1 MTGFR
6 IAQRRDEGLGP
17 FAGLVLGA
25 DLGLGSPARSSEEA
39 RPPRLGEPATHA
51 AIARLWIAI
60 TVREIGFGGFSI
72 ETVFPLPVDAIHDF
86 RFTLRNGSTVTV
98 RGRVVHCREDAR
110 ESATIYIAGLEFVDA
125 LPARR
130 RKAQALVSEV
140 EALPWL

>member
-1 MTGFR
+1 MPQGTPL
-6 IAQRRDEGLGP
+6 ASHAPTTVPAVHERRK
-17 FAGLVLGA
+17 
-25 DLGLGSPARSSEEA
+25 S
-39 RPPRLGEPATHA
+39 PRLEVMGTLHGQIVPL
-51 AIARLWIAI
+51 RIAI